1 MIKIGVAGIGNG
13 IDTIPELVKRDI
25 VAGEVA
31 FVRQVYMNNQKA
43 KEIGA
48 VAKKLKFGLSVHAP
62 YYINLNSVDKKIVN
76 ASMFRIAQSCERGH
90 YLGAK
95 NIVFHPGYLGK
106 MSREE
111 TYENIRL
118 RLLKLKD
125 KVSRW
130 KVVLCPETAG
140 KINVFGSLDEILGL
154 VKDVKCGFCLDFA
167 HMKARSLGE
176 IEFSEVVKKV
186 RKFKHIHC
194 HYSGIE
200 WTDKGEKRHV
210 LTNPKEAKELLS
222 VLKKYKVNCTIIN
235 ESPNPVND
243 VLMMNGILHKAFK

>member
-13 IDTIPELVKRDI
+13 KEVIPELVDKGI
-25 VAGEVA
+25 FAGEVE
-31 FVRQVYMNNQKA
+31 FVRQVYMNNQNA
-43 KEIGA
+43 KEIGG
-48 VAKKLKFGLSVHAP
+48 VARKFKFDLSVHAP
-62 YYINLNSVDKKIVN
+62 YYINLNSDDKKKVH
-76 ASMFRIAQSCERGH
+76 ASMFRIVQSCERGY

-118 RLLKLKD
+118 RLLELKER
-125 KVSRW
+125 VSKW

-140 KINVFGSLDEILGL
+140 KINVFGSFDEILSL

-167 HMKARSLGE
+167 HMKARTFGE
-176 IEFSEVVKKV
+176 IEFSEIAKKV
-186 RKFKHIHC
+186 RGFKHVHC

-200 WTDKGEKRHV
+200 WGPKGEIRHV
-210 LTNPKEAKELLS
+210 MTSEKEAKELLG
-222 VLKKYKVNCTIIN
+222 VLKRYKVNCTIIN
-235 ESPNPVND
+235 ESPNPVKD
-243 VLMMNGILHKAFK
+243 VLMMNSILHKTFK

>member
-13 IDTIPELVKRDI
+13 EVIPKLVENGI
-25 VAGEVA
+25 VAGEVE
-31 FVRQVYMNNQKA
+31 FVRQVYMNNSKA
-43 KEIGA
+43 KKIGEL
-48 VAKKLKFGLSVHAP
+48 AKKNKFALSVHAP
-62 YYINLNSVDKKIVN
+62 YYINLNSDDKKKVH

-111 TYENIRL
+111 TYENVKARMFE
-118 RLLKLKD
+118 LKER
-125 KVSRW
+125 VRRW

-140 KINVFGSLDEILGL
+140 KINVFGSLDEILSL

-210 LTNPKEAKELLS
+210 LTSKKEAKELLD
-222 VLKKYKVNCTIIN
+222 VLKRYKVNCTIIN
-235 ESPNPVND
+235 ESPNPVKD
-243 VLMMNGILHKAFK
+243 VLMMNELLKK